1 MWGKFVRHCENT
13 GATQTPPHPP
23 PPSPTPAPN
32 NIPENI
38 ISVHILTR
46 RVLFF
51 FFFFFLKKY
60 FYFYFEW
67 EVGSLL
73 LLLYLLGLLL
83 FFFVFNVSGPRIL
96 KPQNCKGGEYK
107 QYARIHSQHTGHQ
120 SVHNE
125 SGCSKLPSKSKPV
138 QKVSFATL
146 SHKNSSRR
154 CHTNIIHKVITQ
166 ILFTTLSHKYYS
178 QRYHVPRLDA

>member
-1 MWGKFVRHCENT
+1 M
-13 GATQTPPHPP
+13 
-23 PPSPTPAPN
+23 
-32 NIPENI
+32 
-38 ISVHILTR
+38 
-46 RVLFF
+46 
-51 FFFFFLKKY
+51 
-60 FYFYFEW
+60 
-67 EVGSLL
+67 GSLL
-73 LLLYLLGLLL
+73 LLLYLLGLLI

-96 KPQNCKGGEYK
+96 KPQNCKGAEYK

-146 SHKNSSRR
+146 SHKNSSQR
-154 CHTNIIHKVITQ
+154 CHTNIIHNVIRQ

-178 QRYHVPRLDA
+178 QRYHVPRLDAWHCHIWPRFIWAMRCCTELFPLFPLLSRKYHP